1 MNANKEKKKGERG
14 REARLGR
21 RHTSLI
27 VHSQIDISE
36 STATDLLAK
45 SIYGTNSKVHFS
57 QFRRIDVSGVCSR
70 CSNSRFLCKQEKNC
84 FVENIQ

>member
-1 MNANKEKKKGERG
+1 MNANKERKKGERD
-14 REARLGR
+14 REARLR
-21 RHTSLI
+21 QRHTSLI

-57 QFRRIDVSGVCSR
+57 QFRRIDVSEVCPR

-84 FVENIQ
+84 VC